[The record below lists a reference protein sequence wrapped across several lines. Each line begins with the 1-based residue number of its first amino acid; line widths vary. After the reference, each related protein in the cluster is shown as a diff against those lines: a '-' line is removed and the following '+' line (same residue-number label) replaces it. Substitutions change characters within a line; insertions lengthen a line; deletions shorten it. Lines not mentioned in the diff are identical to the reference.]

1 MTCCGTS
8 TGWSLLIGA
17 PWLEGTAPRATVPAT
32 PPPAQERIRVAR
44 PPPVCEPRRPPRTRR
59 GRSRLEVELNQG
71 EQVGAYRVEG
81 VLGRGGMASVYRA
94 TGPDGTTVALKLI
107 LADLADQEM
116 FRRRFE
122 LETSIAQR
130 VSHPNVVRVLD
141 SGVHDGIPWLTKDLI
156 LGGSLMERLQ
166 ENGALPVDEALR
178 IIGEVASGLDAVHR
192 EGLVHRDLKP
202 ANILLKDDGTALITD
217 FGLARDTESDTRLT
231 RPGQTLGSMDYMAP
245 EQIRAEDAGPFMDVY
260 GLGCVLYECLVGVP
274 PFADRP

>member
-1 MTCCGTS
+1 M
-8 TGWSLLIGA
+8 
-17 PWLEGTAPRATVPAT
+17 
-32 PPPAQERIRVAR
+32 
-44 PPPVCEPRRPPRTRR
+44 
-59 GRSRLEVELNQG
+59 EVELNQG

-141 SGVHDGIPWLTKDLI
+141 SGVHDGIPWLTQDLI

-166 ENGALPVDEALR
+166 DNGALPIDDALR
-178 IIGEVASGLDAVHR
+178 IVGEVASGLDAVHR

-274 PFADRP
+274 PFADRPGMAVLRAHLDDMPAHPSDRRPEVPREVGDAVLLALAKEPADRPASTGAYAELVRAAAASPA